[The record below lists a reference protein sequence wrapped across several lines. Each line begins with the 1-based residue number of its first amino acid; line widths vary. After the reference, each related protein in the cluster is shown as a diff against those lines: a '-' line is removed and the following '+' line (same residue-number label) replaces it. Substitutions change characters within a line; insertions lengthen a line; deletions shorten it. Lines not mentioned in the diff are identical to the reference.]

1 MIQVNLY
8 NDKGF
13 ADAKIN
19 CFSGTRIRPTIF
31 FFLFLSLLPTSTN
44 AQLQFNITDGQVAPT
59 PIAIANFTNETGE
72 ISDVGKQIAQI
83 ISGDLE
89 SSGLFKPVDT
99 AAFIAPHCSYGET
112 QFCKLDTSRRER
124 AAGRLSAIW

>member
-13 ADAKIN
+13 ANAKIN
-19 CFSGTRIRPTIF
+19 CFRARGFILLSS
-31 FFLFLSLLPTSTN
+31 FFLFLSLFSTSTN

-59 PIAIANFTNETGE
+59 PIAIANFTNENGE

-83 ISGDLE
+83 ISSDLE

-99 AAFIAPHCSYGET
+99 AAFIAPPLLL
-112 QFCKLDTSRRER
+112 Q
-124 AAGRLSAIW
+124 

>member
-1 MIQVNLY
+1 MQRVIVFRTLV
-8 NDKGF
+8 F
-13 ADAKIN
+13 VLLSSF
-19 CFSGTRIRPTIF
+19 CL
-31 FFLFLSLLPTSTN
+31 FLFVLTSSTN
-44 AQLQFNITDGQVAPT
+44 AQLQFNITDGEVAPT

-89 SSGLFKPVDT
+89 SSGLFRPVDT
-99 AAFIAPHCSYGET
+99 AAFIAPPHCSYGET

-124 AAGRLSAIW
+124 AVGRLSAIW